1 MRKCSAYGD
10 VHGRQRI
17 LGQALAGRDIQVNSQ
32 ISWFMISCRPASL
45 RPLKKAPPDTKW
57 QRRDRLHQPLS
68 QTIGQP
74 HLEKQVAI
82 VTNLMKICND
92 EEVFLEKFEK
102 AFKRTF
108 PKARQLNLFRQK
120 KRDTDDE

>member
-1 MRKCSAYGD
+1 
-10 VHGRQRI
+10 
-17 LGQALAGRDIQVNSQ
+17 
-32 ISWFMISCRPASL
+32 
-45 RPLKKAPPDTKW
+45 
-57 QRRDRLHQPLS
+57 
-68 QTIGQP
+68 
-74 HLEKQVAI
+74 
-82 VTNLMKICND
+82 MKICND